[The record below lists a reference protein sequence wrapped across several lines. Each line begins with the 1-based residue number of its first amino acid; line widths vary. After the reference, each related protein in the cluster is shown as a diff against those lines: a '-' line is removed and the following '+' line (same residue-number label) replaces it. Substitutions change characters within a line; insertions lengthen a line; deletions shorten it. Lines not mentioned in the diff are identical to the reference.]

1 MPSQNLLLEDRAVV
15 RVTGEDAQ
23 SFLQGIFTNDV
34 KKLSGENLQYTLL
47 LTPQGQV
54 LQDVFLFLR
63 DNAYFIDVEKSML
76 DDLLR
81 RMTMYRLRS
90 KVSWEMTDLSV
101 VSCQDNDGS
110 AFADPRYADLGFRKY
125 TNPVEGQY
133 VFGADDYAEFC
144 LSQGVP
150 NGTRT
155 IRCGKD
161 FAHDVNLDC
170 LGAFSWNK
178 GCFIGQEVAA
188 RVENR
193 GLVKKRLMILDAGEA
208 PEGAD
213 VRQASRQGHP
223 KLVIFRIAE
232 KPDQLRLPPYMT

>member
-1 MPSQNLLLEDRAVV
+1 MPSQNLLLDDRVV
-15 RVTGEDAQ
+15 WRVWGEDAE

-34 KKLSGENLQYTLL
+34 KRLSADTLQYTLL

-54 LQDVFLFLR
+54 LQDVFLFSR
-63 DNAYFIDVEKSML
+63 DHCFYIDVEKAMQ

-90 KVSWEMTDLSV
+90 KVSWELSNISV
-101 VSCQDNDGS
+101 VYCENNDE
-110 AFADPRYADLGFRKY
+110 AAIADPRYKALGFRKY
-125 TNPVEGQY
+125 LDRCEGIEK
-133 VFGADDYAEFC
+133 GAEEYAELC
-144 LSQGVP
+144 LSYGIP

-155 IRCGKD
+155 IRYGKD
-161 FAHDVNLDC
+161 FAHDVNLDR

-193 GLVKKRLMILDAGEA
+193 GLVKKRLMILDKGDV
-208 PEGAD
+208 PEGTD
-213 VRQASRQGHP
+213 VRQVSKQGYP
-223 KLVIFRIAE
+223 KLAIFRIAD
-232 KPDQLRLPPYMT
+232 KINGLRLPPYMT

>member
-1 MPSQNLLLEDRAVV
+1 MPNQNLLLEDRSVL
-15 RVTGEDAQ
+15 RVTGEDAE

-34 KKLSGENLQYTLL
+34 KKLSDKHLQYTLL

-54 LQDVFLFLR
+54 LQDVFIFYR
-63 DNAYFIDVEKSML
+63 DNAYYIDVEKIMR

-90 KVSWEMTDLSV
+90 RVLWEVTNLSV
-101 VSCQDNDGS
+101 FSCKQDEGVS
-110 AFADPRYADLGFRKY
+110 FADPRYIELGFRKY
-125 TNPVEGQY
+125 TDQNEGQLKC
-133 VFGADDYAEFC
+133 ADDYTEFC
-144 LSQGVP
+144 LSLGVP

-155 IRCGKD
+155 IRYGKD
-161 FAHDVNLDC
+161 FAHDVNLDR

-193 GLVKKRLMILDAGEA
+193 GLVKKRLMILDKTEA
-208 PEGAD
+208 SEEAD
-213 VRQASRQGHP
+213 VRQVSQHGYP
-223 KLVIFRIAE
+223 KLVIFRIAD
-232 KPDQLRLPPYMT
+232 KPDNLRLPPYMK